1 MTITFHPEPRMVLI
15 CNFDT
20 GFQPPEMTKR
30 RPVVVLSPRRHNAQ
44 TCIVVPLS
52 STPPVPPEAY
62 HHLLEEAS
70 LPKELRHSPA
80 WAKCNMIAAVALD
93 RLDRVRDGRD
103 DLGRRKYVAKCVSDA
118 DFAAIRAAVQVALG
132 IGRP

>member
-1 MTITFHPEPRMVLI
+1 MVLI
-15 CNFDT
+15 CDFDT
-20 GFQPPEMTKR
+20 GFRPPEMVKR

-44 TCIVVPLS
+44 TCIVAPLS
-52 STPPVPPEAY
+52 TTAPEPPEAY
-62 HHLLEEAS
+62 HFLLDPES
-70 LPKELRHSPA
+70 LPQQLRHTPA

-103 DLGRRKYVAKCVSDA
+103 FLGRRKYVARHVSKTDLA
-118 DFAAIRAAVQVALG
+118 EIRARVLIALG